1 MSEKQMTVQEKTSA
15 DSKSIGFDY
24 QYYYFLYQLL
34 QLKTGQIV
42 GYEVK
47 DDVHIDKPDGEQ
59 ILIQLKHSIET
70 RADGGIVNLT
80 EKDEDIWKTISNW
93 IKIINDPVEKR
104 TSLEAQI
111 NFIDKTEFQ
120 LVTNKSNSTS
130 NQFIKKLAEYQNGKL
145 TVGDLKSYLKILSS
159 PKTGKDTPKVDKY
172 ISTLE
177 SQAEEWLQQFLN
189 KLRIEH
195 NKDDLIQCIKLR
207 IKEKNVKHSRIDD
220 VFASIDSHLKTL
232 IYDDVKARRK
242 VLFTFDEYDKHF
254 TRFFEWGR
262 SIKLPIILGDKKVS
276 LPKNPEKYTF
286 IKQLIDIEIISQLDN
301 DFEDSLISVFTSK
314 YEMHNNLFR
323 WLQQDEITE
332 DVIRQFD
339 EETILIW
346 TNIFG
351 SIYNKLKRKLRRMP
365 IEQIDQDELLDLA
378 SQCYFEALKLNL
390 SIDETSLN
398 TSMSNGQFY
407 LLSDIPALGWDIRW
421 KERYLNE

>member
-1 MSEKQMTVQEKTSA
+1 MDKN
-15 DSKSIGFDY
+15 
-24 QYYYFLYQLL
+24 YY
-34 QLKTGQIV
+34 
-42 GYEVK
+42 
-47 DDVHIDKPDGEQ
+47 
-59 ILIQLKHSIET
+59 
-70 RADGGIVNLT
+70 
-80 EKDEDIWKTISNW
+80 
-93 IKIINDPVEKR
+93 DPVEKR
-104 TSLEAQI
+104 TSLKAQI
-111 NFIDKTEFQ
+111 KFIDKTEFQ
-120 LVTNKSNSTS
+120 LVTNKSNTTS
-130 NQFIKKLAEYQNGKL
+130 NQFIKKLAEYQKGKL
-145 TVGDLKSYLKILSS
+145 TVGDLKSYLKILCS

-195 NKDDLIQCIKLR
+195 NKDDLIECIKLR

-232 IYDDVKARRK
+232 IYEDVKARRK

-351 SIYNKLKRKLRRMP
+351 SIYNKLRRKLRRMP

-407 LLSDIPALGWDIRW
+407 LLSDIPVLGWDIRW